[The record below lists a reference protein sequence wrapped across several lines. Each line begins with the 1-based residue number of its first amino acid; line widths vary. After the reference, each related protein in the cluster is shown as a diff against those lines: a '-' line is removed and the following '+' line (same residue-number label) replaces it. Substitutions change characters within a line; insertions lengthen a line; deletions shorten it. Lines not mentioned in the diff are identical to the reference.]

1 MPEARLETL
10 VNSDV
15 TRKSIKIRA
24 SGGKARSSAA
34 LAALTEPVASAERQ
48 NRNERARERTRKK
61 LVDAAYRVMSRV
73 GVEATTISQI
83 TEEADVGFGSFYNYF
98 SSKEEIAR
106 TVFHEQLA
114 AFSDHLDR
122 TNAGIEDPSVRL
134 SRNIFRILSQAR
146 IDPVWGWFFVH
157 GEYALQELRSVFWMN
172 HQRNLKQGLQLGV
185 YQFDVSPLTVGDI
198 AFGATISVM
207 RSILEGRASS
217 AAELETVELLMGVFG
232 VSADRARTL
241 VSDISLLAKELRKD
255 TRQARGRRLRK

>member
-1 MPEARLETL
+1 M
-10 VNSDV
+10 
-15 TRKSIKIRA
+15 
-24 SGGKARSSAA
+24 
-34 LAALTEPVASAERQ
+34 
-48 NRNERARERTRKK
+48 
-61 LVDAAYRVMSRV
+61 DAAYRVMSRV

-198 AFGATISVM
+198 AFGATNLGHALDP
-207 RSILEGRASS
+207 RREGFLGCRTRDGG
-217 AAELETVELLMGVFG
+217 TVNG
-232 VSADRARTL
+232 R
-241 VSDISLLAKELRKD
+241 LRRFRRQGAD
-255 TRQARGRRLRK
+255 TRERYLAPCEGTSEGQPPGPRPTAPEVSVGEGGLRSKPGGEPRADGSSEGSISTQDSRAALRGGPS